1 MLDSS
6 QFKKESHSYSNIF
19 ITHSVTLFVLAPPSH
34 PCSQLISQPPQWKCL
49 KYTLKCSNTLPL
61 VLPRLRPRSETR
73 AWNSYSNA
81 SRGRVRLVRTSA
93 HSSSVVCIRLGS
105 CVLWNCV
112 KVALASLGAEVITL
126 SLLHCQTDKT
136 GQVHGSNLPLKP
148 VTNVSLLSQGICV
161 ISSLLFTSNLCNDQ
175 EPCHIMSQSYLITH
189 TYIIFIIRTRTH
201 WITESSFSTL
211 CGEFFR
217 TF

>member
-1 MLDSS
+1 M
-6 QFKKESHSYSNIF
+6 F
-19 ITHSVTLFVLAPPSH
+19 TLFVLAQPSH
-34 PCSQLISQPPQWKCL
+34 PCGQLISQPPQWKCL

-136 GQVHGSNLPLKP
+136 GQVQGSNLPLKP
-148 VTNVSLLSQGICV
+148 VEMCHFYHKVFVLFLLFCLLQICV
-161 ISSLLFTSNLCNDQ
+161 MTRSN
-175 EPCHIMSQSYLITH
+175 I
-189 TYIIFIIRTRTH
+189 
-201 WITESSFSTL
+201 TL
-211 CGEFFR
+211 CHNH
-217 TF
+217 T